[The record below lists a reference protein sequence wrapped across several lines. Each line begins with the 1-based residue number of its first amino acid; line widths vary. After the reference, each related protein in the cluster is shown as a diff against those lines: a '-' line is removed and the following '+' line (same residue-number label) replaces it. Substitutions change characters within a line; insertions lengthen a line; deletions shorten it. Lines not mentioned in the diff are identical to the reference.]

1 MQNMVAVQ
9 HISQASMM
17 SAPLPPAA
25 AINTILPK
33 VEWTVD
39 SRYSRFFDAPSS
51 STNNSF
57 KHLPSFLTYPYL
69 NNCYNCLD
77 TKSLIVLSLRGHSFI
92 FWCGLCNVWARR
104 PACVTCNMH
113 SNLATII
120 IIASITTLC
129 PAGPELDR
137 LKPILVPLYVLYVM
151 EQPVAAVSSERT
163 LNSFALSCPGYSTQ
177 HWRLVL

>member
-9 HISQASMM
+9 HTSQASMMMM

-137 LKPILVPLYVLYVM
+137 LKPILVPLYVLQ
-151 EQPVAAVSSERT
+151 QPVAAVSSERT